1 MNSTQAWKHIGFALC
16 TLMLLLAVSA
26 SAFASCGDSLVAMA
40 AATAVHLPYQTTL
53 PSPSS
58 LSGVPSADNS
68 GALSSMVG
76 LWHTN
81 FEVNG
86 QTIQEAFQ
94 IWNTGGTEVHNPN
107 VDPRTG
113 NVCLGAW
120 TSVGPRTY
128 ALIHR
133 VWWYDSTGDFQGT
146 IHLHETVT
154 LGNRGNSHTGVF
166 TLDFYDPDNNFLY
179 EVAGNVVA
187 ERVTGN

>member
-1 MNSTQAWKHIGFALC
+1 MNSTQTWKHIGFALC

-26 SAFASCGDSLVAMA
+26 GAFASCGDSLVAMA
-40 AATAVHLPYQTTL
+40 AATAVHRPFQTTL
-53 PSPSS
+53 PSPSP
-58 LSGVPSADNS
+58 LSGIASPDNT
-68 GALSSMVG
+68 GVISSIVG

-86 QTIQEAFQ
+86 QTVQEAFQ

-113 NVCLGAW
+113 NICVGAW
-120 TSVGPRTY
+120 TAIGPQTY
-128 ALIHR
+128 TLIHR
-133 VWWYDSTGDFQGT
+133 VWWYDATGDFQGT

-154 LGNRGNSHTGVF
+154 LGDRGSRHTGAF
-166 TLDFYDPDNNFLY
+166 TLDFYDPNNNFLY

-187 ERVTGN
+187 DRVTGD